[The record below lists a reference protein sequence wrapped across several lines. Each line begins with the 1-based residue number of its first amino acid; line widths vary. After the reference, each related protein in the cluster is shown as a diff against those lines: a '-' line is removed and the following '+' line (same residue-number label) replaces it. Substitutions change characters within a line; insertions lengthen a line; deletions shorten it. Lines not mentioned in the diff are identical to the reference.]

1 MYDEEGYVIGTAV
14 AKSIIKNV
22 SNQNFILS
30 MGQLSAFLSAS
41 GIDIKYGPYPY
52 YAKSVTVS
60 GFPSYSA
67 PPSNP
72 IPSNPIPSN
81 PIPSNP
87 IPSPP
92 PLRPRAVIL
101 SADPPLEAIRSEEG
115 NSEEGNSEEA
125 RLCFPPPIPSQ

>member
-72 IPSNPIPSN
+72 IPSNPIPS
-81 PIPSNP
+81 
-87 IPSPP
+87 PP